1 MKKYAIQ
8 TLNAMYKQP
17 FFKRLDRDDL
27 KKFLPFFKVE
37 YFEMDEIIF
46 LENRAGVITFGSVRL
61 LDH

>member
-1 MKKYAIQ
+1 
-8 TLNAMYKQP
+8 MYKQP
-17 FFKRLDRDDL
+17 FFKRLDREDL

-46 LENRAGVITFGSVRL
+46 LENRVGVITFGSVRL